1 LTWATIGDCKEQLET
16 IEKTNPEIIHNMN
29 ILGGIDVLFYII
41 IWIMITIL
49 GVLASVVTR

>member
-1 LTWATIGDCKEQLET
+1 MIGDCKEQLET
-16 IEKTNPEIIHNMN
+16 IEKTNPEMIHNMN